1 MLMEKC
7 DEGARHRAEHE
18 KSGEKEGPQEKRRI
32 DNLMLA
38 ISAADQQVKKLEYWS
53 DQRRLVCEGHAGTA
67 PDEDQGRSQWQG
79 LDQSG
84 PNSNAKTTAKE
95 KGESIEEVVIHE
107 SAPPNG
113 DDESEVDE
121 FTEVHEEEGSE
132 KDDDTETVKG
142 EASGSVDKLELKE
155 QKVTSVSGQ
164 EQESSSDGLYET
176 AQEDQNALD
185 AKS

>member
-7 DEGARHRAEHE
+7 DQGARHRAEHE
-18 KSGEKEGPQEKRRI
+18 KSGEQEGPQEKRRI

-38 ISAADQQVKKLEYWS
+38 INAADQQVKKLEYWS

-67 PDEDQGRSQWQG
+67 PDEVQGRSQWRG

-95 KGESIEEVVIHE
+95 KGPSIEEVVVHE

-113 DDESEVDE
+113 DDVSDLEKLP
-121 FTEVHEEEGSE
+121 EVHAEEESE
-132 KDDDTETVKG
+132 KDDYTETVKG

-155 QKVTSVSGQ
+155 QKVASVSGQ
-164 EQESSSDGLYET
+164 E
-176 AQEDQNALD
+176 
-185 AKS
+185 